1 VRGDKQRAGGQEREG
16 TSKSPK
22 ARKESNK
29 REREEGSTSE
39 GDTNPLGKSSRTG
52 RSPSRSEEGDKCK
65 EMNKKMKTMIREI
78 REDTTGITEEK
89 GIRGSERGERGVK
102 ERISGSE
109 RGDERKRRK
118 MAGGGGRLDG
128 KGLKMME
135 QREKKERKNN
145 VIIGN
150 RGNRRKYRE
159 RVEEWLEREIG
170 VKLNVKEAF
179 KINKDKTMLAKI
191 ESWEQKKNIRLKNK
205 KLGSEEEHYAK

>member
-1 VRGDKQRAGGQEREG
+1 
-16 TSKSPK
+16 
-22 ARKESNK
+22 
-29 REREEGSTSE
+29 
-39 GDTNPLGKSSRTG
+39 
-52 RSPSRSEEGDKCK
+52 
-65 EMNKKMKTMIREI
+65 
-78 REDTTGITEEK
+78 
-89 GIRGSERGERGVK
+89 
-102 ERISGSE
+102 
-109 RGDERKRRK
+109 

-128 KGLKMME
+128 KGLKMIEKTME

-150 RGNRRKYRE
+150 RGNKRKYRE
-159 RVEEWLEREIG
+159 GVEEWLEREIG